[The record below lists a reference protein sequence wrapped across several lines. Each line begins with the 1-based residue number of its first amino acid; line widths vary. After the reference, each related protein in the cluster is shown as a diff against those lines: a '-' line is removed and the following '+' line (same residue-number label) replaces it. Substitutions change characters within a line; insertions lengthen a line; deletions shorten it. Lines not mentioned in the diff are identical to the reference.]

1 MGLIDKFKNMFTEE
15 VEEEEI
21 AQTEQPVKV
30 DIVEKEEPKKR
41 YNEPER
47 PIVKPTL
54 SRANPTLDDMDIIKK
69 YVSED
74 PIVHHD
80 EKIVSPVEE
89 KKPLKREE
97 KFVFPVYF
105 DDKDFEKIEDK
116 PKKLESKKVP
126 EKKEI
131 YGAKIEKKE
140 EPKTFKPTPI
150 ISPIY
155 GILDKNY
162 HKDDITSKKVNY
174 SEYRDSS
181 KPLSIDEVRK
191 KAYGTLEDDIETS
204 LFTKS
209 SIFMESESD
218 KESKEESKNNLL
230 TDLVDDNEYSSVDD
244 FLNSPIEDY
253 KARHEQ
259 DNDDFDLNDELDNLE
274 VSVNKKL
281 DKQDKKK
288 ETDSGSSLDDLLI
301 SSSYDSDDNL
311 LEDYIMNNN
320 METAE
325 TKDDDED
332 LTQSDLFNLID
343 SMYEKGEDE

>member
-15 VEEEEI
+15 VEEEEVAPI
-21 AQTEQPVKV
+21 EQPIKL

-41 YNEPER
+41 YSEPE
-47 PIVKPTL
+47 PKAVKPTL
-54 SRANPTLDDMDIIKK
+54 SRTKPLLDDTDIIKK

-74 PIVHHD
+74 SIVHAT
-80 EKIVSPVEE
+80 EKVAQPTEE
-89 KKPLKREE
+89 KKVLKREE

-105 DDKDFEKIEDK
+105 DDKDFEKIEEK
-116 PKKLESKKVP
+116 PKKVEQKKVS

-162 HKDDITSKKVNY
+162 HKDDITSKKVSY
-174 SEYRDSS
+174 SEHRDPS

-209 SIFMESESD
+209 SIFMETDSEKD
-218 KESKEESKNNLL
+218 SKEESKNNLL
-230 TDLVDDNEYSSVDD
+230 TDLVDDNEYSSVDE

-259 DNDDFDLNDELDNLE
+259 DDDFDLNNTLDNLE
-274 VSVNKKL
+274 TSMNEKL
-281 DKQDKKK
+281 DEIDNKS
-288 ETDSGSSLDDLLI
+288 ETSNGSSLDDILI
-301 SSSYDSDDNL
+301 NSSYDSDDNL

-320 METAE
+320 IENEE

>member
-21 AQTEQPVKV
+21 VSTEQPIKTE
-30 DIVEKEEPKKR
+30 IVEKEEPKKR
-41 YNEPER
+41 YSAPEHQ
-47 PIVKPTL
+47 PIKPSL
-54 SRANPTLDDMDIIKK
+54 SRGTPTLDDSDIIKK

-74 PIVHHD
+74 PVHRE
-80 EKIVSPVEE
+80 EKIVSSVEE

-116 PKKLESKKVP
+116 PKKIEVKKVP

-131 YGAKIEKKE
+131 YGTKIEKKE

-155 GILDKNY
+155 GVLDKNY
-162 HKDDITSKKVNY
+162 HKEDITSKKVNY
-174 SEYRDSS
+174 SEYRDPN

-209 SIFMESESD
+209 SIFMEPESD
-218 KESKEESKNNLL
+218 KETKEESKNNLL

-244 FLNSPIEDY
+244 FLNSPIDDY

-274 VSVNKKL
+274 VSVSKNLNRQDNKEADSKSAL
-281 DKQDKKK
+281 GYLL
-288 ETDSGSSLDDLLI
+288 TD
-301 SSSYDSDDNL
+301 SSYDDYDNL
-311 LEDYIMNNN
+311 LENYIMNNN
-320 METAE
+320 MENAE
-325 TKDDDED
+325 TKDDEEY

>member
-15 VEEEEI
+15 VEEDEVI
-21 AQTEQPVKV
+21 TTNQPVEDTVQK
-30 DIVEKEEPKKR
+30 DEPKKR
-41 YNEPER
+41 YNASERQPE
-47 PIVKPTL
+47 KPSLSRFNSTL
-54 SRANPTLDDMDIIKK
+54 SDTDIIKK
-69 YVSED
+69 YVSEE
-74 PIVHHD
+74 PIIHHE
-80 EKIVSPVEE
+80 EKIAQSTEE
-89 KKPLKREE
+89 KKVLKREE

-105 DDKDFEKIEDK
+105 DDKDFEKIEEK
-116 PKKLESKKVP
+116 PKKVETKKIP

-140 EPKTFKPTPI
+140 EPKAFKPTPI

-174 SEYRDSS
+174 AEHRDPS

-218 KESKEESKNNLL
+218 KEAKEESKNNLL

-259 DNDDFDLNDELDNLE
+259 DSNDFDLTDELDNLE
-274 VSVNKKL
+274 TSVNDKL
-281 DKQDKKK
+281 YKK
-288 ETDSGSSLDDLLI
+288 ETKIKDESSSTLDDLLI
-301 SSSYDSDDNL
+301 NSSYDNDDNL

-320 METAE
+320 IENDK

>member
-15 VEEEEI
+15 VEEEEVVPVQQPTKADI
-21 AQTEQPVKV
+21 A
-30 DIVEKEEPKKR
+30 EKEETKKR

-47 PIVKPTL
+47 QSVKPTL
-54 SRANPTLDDMDIIKK
+54 SRSKPLIDDTDIIKK

-74 PIVHHD
+74 SIVQQT
-80 EKIVSPVEE
+80 EKITQPTEE
-89 KKPLKREE
+89 KKVLKREE

-105 DDKDFEKIEDK
+105 DDKDFEKIEEK
-116 PKKLESKKVP
+116 PKKVETKKVP
-126 EKKEI
+126 EKREI

-162 HKDDITSKKVNY
+162 HKDDIASKKVNY
-174 SEYRDSS
+174 SEHRDPS

-209 SIFMESESD
+209 SIFMEPESEKD
-218 KESKEESKNNLL
+218 SKEESKNNLL
-230 TDLVDDNEYSSVDD
+230 TDLVDDNEYSSVDE

-253 KARHEQ
+253 KARHEH
-259 DNDDFDLNDELDNLE
+259 DDDDFDLNNTLDDLE
-274 VSVNKKL
+274 ISMNEKL
-281 DKQDKKK
+281 DKFDDKPKN
-288 ETDSGSSLDDLLI
+288 DNGSSLDDILKN
-301 SSSYDSDDNL
+301 SSYDSDDNL

-320 METAE
+320 IENEE
-325 TKDDDED
+325 TKDDEED